1 METRKVQ
8 QVGFS
13 TLIVSLPRDWTK
25 EVGLKRGQIVT
36 FNKED
41 DGSLRIKSGVESRKK
56 EVIRCVINADLCKE
70 SKLLTRIITAC
81 YIHRQS
87 IMNY

>member
-13 TLIVSLPRDWTK
+13 TLIVSLPRDWAR
-25 EVGLKRGQIVT
+25 EVGLKRGDIVT

-41 DGSLRIKSGVESRKK
+41 GALKITPGIEHEKK
-56 EVIRCVINADLCKE
+56 ELVKCTINADLCKE
-70 SKLLTRIITAC
+70 PRLLTRIITAN
-81 YIHRQS
+81 YILGRDTIQVV
-87 IMNY
+87 